1 MKPFATHSALI
12 LSLLVSACSPPPAAP
27 PAPRAVLVRTLGT
40 AADAAQAQVYA
51 GEVRARH
58 ESELSFRVGGKV
70 LERKVDAGAL
80 VQAGQL
86 LARLDPQDARLSS
99 SAAVAQVAAAEAEA
113 GLARAEFKRSE
124 ALLQR
129 NFISASALDLRR
141 SALDAAEARLRQAQ
155 AQAAS
160 TANQQAYTEL
170 LADSAGVITEVSVDA
185 GQVVAAGQRVLRLAR
200 PGEREVLVHVPESR
214 LAGLA
219 VGAPATVRL
228 WMAPERSL
236 SGRVREV
243 SPSADRATRTYAVR
257 VAIVDADADD
267 LPLGA
272 TATVAL
278 ADGGPAQLA
287 LPLAAVTQREG
298 KATVWLVD
306 AQLKVVPQAVE
317 IAALREDAA
326 ILKTALPAGS
336 RVVVAGVHRLIEGE
350 SVRPLEA
357 GSAPA
362 LDVQR

>member
-257 VAIVDADADD
+257 VAIVDADD

>member
-1 MKPFATHSALI
+1 MKLSVSYSALI

-27 PAPRAVLVRTLGT
+27 PVPRAVLVRTLG
-40 AADAAQAQVYA
+40 AADAAQAQVYS

-70 LERKVDAGAL
+70 LERKVDAGAQ

-99 SAAVAQVAAAEAEA
+99 SAAAAQVAAAEAEA

-170 LADSAGVITEVSVDA
+170 LADSAGVITDVSVDA

-214 LAGLA
+214 LAGL
-219 VGAPATVRL
+219 VVDAPATVRL

-257 VAIVDADADD
+257 VAIADADD

-306 AQLKVVPQAVE
+306 AQQKVVPQTVE

-362 LDVQR
+362 LDVRR

>member
-40 AADAAQAQVYA
+40 AADAAQARVYA

-257 VAIVDADADD
+257 VAIVDADD

>member
-1 MKPFATHSALI
+1 MKPSAIQAALS

-27 PAPRAVLVRTLGT
+27 PAPRAVLVRTLGA
-40 AADAAQAQVYA
+40 AADAAQAQVYS

-70 LERKVDAGAL
+70 LERKVDAGAQ

-99 SAAVAQVAAAEAEA
+99 SAAAAQVAAAEAEA
-113 GLARAEFKRSE
+113 GLARSEFKRSE

-160 TANQQAYTEL
+160 TANQQSYTEL
-170 LADSAGVITEVSVDA
+170 LADSAGVIIDVSVDA
-185 GQVVAAGQRVLRLAR
+185 GQVVVAGQRVLRLAR

-257 VAIVDADADD
+257 VAIADADD

-287 LPLAAVTQREG
+287 LPLAAVTQRAG

-306 AQLKVVPQAVE
+306 AQQKVVPQTVE

-336 RVVVAGVHRLIEGE
+336 KVVVAGVHRLIEGE

-362 LDVQR
+362 LDVRR